1 MEKIEKIEKLAPS
14 RSKFLSKVGV
24 HGQGQGELPI
34 SILKKTNSKVLPPLV
49 YEGEFSDQTIFP
61 HNSPSHASLSLSA
74 VPSPPSQRVRVVV
87 RRGEGAIW

>member
-1 MEKIEKIEKLAPS
+1 MELTPS

-24 HGQGQGELPI
+24 HGEGELPV
-34 SILKKTNSKVLPPLV
+34 SILKKTNSKVLPPLA

-61 HNSPSHASLSLSA
+61 HNSPSHASLSLLP

-87 RRGEGAIW
+87 RRSEGVIW